1 MLRQTGSVEAH
12 VCPLRHVFIGPHKFR
27 FHWHIRE
34 KVHALWT
41 HLEQGK
47 EDSKRADVA
56 AAIWEPQETWLRDER
71 HASKA
76 QHNGDA
82 HSPSQG

>member
-1 MLRQTGSVEAH
+1 MR
-12 VCPLRHVFIGPHKFR
+12 
-27 FHWHIRE
+27 
-34 KVHALWT
+34 ALWT

-76 QHNGDA
+76 QHDGDA